1 MPEAMPIPTQSRHVV
16 AIVGGAVAGS
26 EAAAVCAARGVTAI
40 VIEQNDRPFGKIE
53 DGLPRWHDKLRQK
66 EYEQIG
72 KNLTQDNVLFVPR
85 TQLGRDLGLRELRD
99 EWGVSAVLLASGAW
113 RDRQLFDGA
122 DRYAA
127 GGGLVYQNEFV
138 YWYNHYPEPDYAG
151 PRFAVHDDAI
161 VVGGG
166 LASIDVVKI
175 VNLELFKR
183 ALAQRG
189 VAVTSVELEHAGI
202 PATLAAHGLS
212 RAELGVKGVT
222 LYYRREKTAMP
233 LASAPEGAS
242 PQQLEKVG
250 QVRAKLMDK
259 VIEKY
264 LVRFAPN
271 RALEAPIVE
280 DGKLV
285 GLRFRHTK
293 TVEGKLVMLEG
304 QTDEVRS
311 PSIISSI
318 GSIPLPFTELPM
330 KGELIDFEDWQSGKV
345 RGFDN
350 VFGLG
355 NALTGKGNIKDSRK
369 NSSEVS
375 ARLIEDY
382 LLGEGMAVSAPLH
395 QAAQDAAERAVAEVQ
410 RRPRLAPERIALI
423 QRKVEAHW
431 RRVGY
436 SGDYAAWLT
445 AAARE
450 VHEQPGK
457 A

>member
-1 MPEAMPIPTQSRHVV
+1 MPETMPIPTQSRHLV

-26 EAAAVCAARGVTAI
+26 EAAAVCAAKGITAI
-40 VIEQNDRPFGKIE
+40 VLEQNDRPFGKIE

-72 KNLTQDNVLFVPR
+72 KNLLRENVLFVPR
-85 TQLGRDLGLRELRD
+85 TQLGRDLSLRELRD
-99 EWGVSAVLLASGAW
+99 DWGVSAVLLASGAW
-113 RDRQLFDGA
+113 RDRPLFDGA
-122 DRYAA
+122 DRYAG
-127 GGGLVYQNEFV
+127 GGGLIYQNEFV

-151 PRFAVHDDAI
+151 PRFPVHDDAI

-183 ALAQRG
+183 ALAKRG

-212 RAELGVKGVT
+212 QADLGVKGVT

-233 LASAPEGAS
+233 LASPPDNAT
-242 PQQLEKVG
+242 PQQLEKTS

-264 LVRFAPN
+264 LVRFTPN

-293 TVEGKLVMLEG
+293 TVDGKLTQLDE
-304 QTDEVRS
+304 TSEVRS
-311 PSIISSI
+311 PAIISSI
-318 GSIPLPFTELPM
+318 GSIPLPFPELPM
-330 KGELIDFEDWQSGKV
+330 KGELIDFENWDTGKV
-345 RGFDN
+345 RSFDN

-382 LLGEGMAVSAPLH
+382 LLGDGTAVSAPLH
-395 QAAQDAAERAVAEVQ
+395 QAAHEAAERAVAEVQ
-410 RRPRLAPERIALI
+410 RRPRLTPEQIANV

-431 RRVGY
+431 RRTGY
-436 SGDYAAWLT
+436 TGDYAAWLAHT
-445 AAARE
+445 ARNAD
-450 VHEQPGK
+450 EQPGGP
-457 A
+457 